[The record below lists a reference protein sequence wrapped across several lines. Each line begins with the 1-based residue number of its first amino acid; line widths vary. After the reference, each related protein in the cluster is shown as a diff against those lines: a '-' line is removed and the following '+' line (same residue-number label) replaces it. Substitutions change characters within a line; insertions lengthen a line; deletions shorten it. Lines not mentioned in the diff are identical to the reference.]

1 MPNHVTN
8 ILKASP
14 EVLAGLVRNY
24 THDEVCEINAREDRA
39 VESSAARLMEYTPK
53 YVSVDDKIIDFSTVL
68 PAPKDDDP
76 IYTASKTDYG
86 NGMVGW
92 SFDGFSPMDWSREHW
107 GTKWNAYSQTIED
120 DTLRFDT
127 AWSHPTPVIEA
138 LSKKFPEDEITVQ
151 FADEDL
157 GSNCGEYI
165 IKNGEIIQETSL
177 GDYRDPDTLDFASQI
192 CHGKSYADLRKEWDE
207 DEDED

>member
-24 THDEVCEINAREDRA
+24 THDEVREINAGEDRA
-39 VESSAARLMEYTPK
+39 VESSAARLLEYTPK

-76 IYTASKTDYG
+76 IYTATKTDYG

-92 SFDGFSPMDWSREHW
+92 SFDGFSPMDWNRQAW

-127 AWSHPTPVIEA
+127 AWSHPTPVIGA
-138 LSKKFPEDEITVQ
+138 LSKKFPEEEFHVQ
-151 FADEDL
+151 YADEDL

-165 IKNGEIIQETSL
+165 IKNGEIIQETLL
-177 GDYRDPDTLDFASQI
+177 GDYRDPAALDFASQVLY
-192 CHGKSYADLRKEWDE
+192 GKSYAEFQKEWGE
-207 DEDED
+207 DED

>member
-8 ILKASP
+8 ILKAST

-24 THDEVCEINAREDRA
+24 THDEVREHNAAEDKA
-39 VESSAARLMEYTPK
+39 VERATANLRTYTPR
-53 YVSVDDKIIDFSTVL
+53 YLSVDDRTIDFSIVL

-76 IYTASKTDYG
+76 IYTATKTDYG

-92 SFDGFSPMDWSREHW
+92 SVDGFSPMDWNRQTW

-120 DTLRFDT
+120 DILRFDT
-127 AWSHPTPVIEA
+127 AWSHPTPVIAA
-138 LSKKFPEDEITVQ
+138 LSQKFPEEEIHVQ
-151 FADEDL
+151 YADEDL

-165 IKNGEIIQETSL
+165 IKNGEVIQKTSL
-177 GDYRDPDTLDFASQI
+177 GDYRDPATLDFASQI
-192 CHGKSYADLRKEWDE
+192 CYGKSYAEFQKEWGE
-207 DEDED
+207 DED

>member
-8 ILKASP
+8 ILKAAP
-14 EVLAGLVRNY
+14 EVLAALVRNY
-24 THDEVCEINAREDRA
+24 SHDEVSEYNAREDERVERA
-39 VESSAARLMEYTPK
+39 KKRLSTDTPV
-53 YVSVDDKIIDFSTVL
+53 YRSVDDKVIDFGTVL

-76 IYTASKTDYG
+76 IFTAEKTDYG

-92 SFDGFSPMDWSREHW
+92 SFDGFSPMDWNRDNW

-120 DTLRFDT
+120 DSLTFDT

-138 LSKKFPEDEITVQ
+138 LSRKFPENEIFVQ
-151 FADEDL
+151 YADEDL

-165 IKNGEIIQETSL
+165 IKNGETIKQTAM
-177 GDYRDPDTLDFASQI
+177 GDYHDPAALDFASQI
-192 CHGKSYADLRKEWDE
+192 CHGKSYAELQKEWGE
-207 DEDED
+207 DED

>member
-24 THDEVCEINAREDRA
+24 SHEEVSEYNAAEDKSAQRA
-39 VESSAARLMEYTPK
+39 SENLRTYTPK
-53 YVSVDDKIIDFSTVL
+53 YRSVDDKVIDFGIVL

-76 IYTASKTDYG
+76 IYTATKTDYG

-92 SFDGFSPMDWSREHW
+92 SFDGFSPMDWNRQTW
-107 GTKWNAYSQTIED
+107 GTKWNAYSQTIEE

-127 AWSHPTPVIEA
+127 AWSHPTPVIVA
-138 LSKKFPEDEITVQ
+138 LSQNFPEEEIHVQ
-151 FADEDL
+151 YADEDL

-165 IKNGEIIQETSL
+165 IKNGEIIQKTSL
-177 GDYRDPDTLDFASQI
+177 GDYRDPVTLDFASQI
-192 CHGKSYADLRKEWDE
+192 CYGKSYAEFQKEWEE
-207 DEDED
+207 D